1 MTDQPAQ
8 TILPRWR
15 GFNLVELFS
24 RRGPAERRSGDF
36 QEDDFR
42 WISDWGFDFVRIPMD
57 YKLWTPTD
65 DLYTL
70 DEAMLEKVDRVVRL
84 GEQHGLHVSLN
95 MHAAPGYCINP
106 QPGERYNLWTDREA
120 VDAFCFQWES
130 FADRYMGIPSSRLSF
145 NLLNEPKVPVEIGT
159 KDIYTAIVREVTAR
173 IRAKDA
179 SRLVIADGAR
189 VGTEP
194 LPELSGLGISQG
206 CRAYAPAGVSH
217 YKATWVP
224 ESDTWPRPIWPQP
237 ADHPGGA
244 WDREHLEEHFQPWA
258 DLAASGVGV
267 HCGEG
272 GSHQYTPHEV
282 ALAWFEDV
290 LDILTR
296 HNIGWALWNIRGQ
309 FGIIDSNRED
319 VDYEDWYGH
328 KLDRKYLELLQRY

>member
-1 MTDQPAQ
+1 MSEPNTQ
-8 TILPRWR
+8 TVLPRWR

-24 RRGPAERRSGDF
+24 RRGPEDRRSGDF

-42 WISDWGFDFVRIPMD
+42 WISNWGFDFVRIPMD
-57 YKLWTPTD
+57 YKLWTPGD
-65 DLYTL
+65 DLYVV
-70 DEAMLEKVDRVVRL
+70 DEAMLEKVDRAVRL
-84 GEQHGLHVSLN
+84 GEQYGLHVSLN

-120 VDAFCFQWES
+120 VDAFGFQWEM
-130 FADRYMGIPSSRLSF
+130 FAKRFRGIPSSRLSF
-145 NLLNEPKVPVEIGT
+145 NLLNEPRVPAEIGT
-159 KDIYTAIVREVTAR
+159 KDIYTGIVREVTGR
-173 IRAKDA
+173 ILA
-179 SRLVIADGAR
+179 SDPERLVIADGTR

-194 LPELSGLGISQG
+194 LPELADLGIAQG

-224 ESDTWPRPIWPQP
+224 DSDTWPTPTWPQS
-237 ADHPGGA
+237 ADHPGGE
-244 WDREHLEEHFQPWA
+244 WTRRQLEEFYQPWI

-272 GSHQYTPHEV
+272 GSHQYTPHDV
-282 ALAWFEDV
+282 ALAWFADV
-290 LDILTR
+290 LDILKQ

-309 FGIIDSNRED
+309 FGIIDSNRDD
-319 VDYEDWYGH
+319 VEYEDWYGH